1 MGKEGY
7 VGKVELC
14 VDVVKGLLL
23 EPLPRR
29 TAGRLDCAVPSLA
42 S

>member
-14 VDVVKGLLL
+14 VDMVKGLLL

-29 TAGRLDCAVPSLA
+29 TAGRPDCAVSSLA